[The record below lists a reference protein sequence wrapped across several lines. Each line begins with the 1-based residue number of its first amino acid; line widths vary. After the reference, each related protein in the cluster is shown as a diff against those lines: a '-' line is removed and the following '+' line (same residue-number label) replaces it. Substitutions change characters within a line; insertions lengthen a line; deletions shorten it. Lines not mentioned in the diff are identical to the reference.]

1 MDGKTDREE
10 EKLEEEKL
18 QEAGPDSAEDG
29 FVSEEEPETETPPR
43 KSMGEK
49 IRGLLTK
56 GIGRYTVAGW
66 LAIICLAGVFVYSA
80 VSLGGRGLQD
90 KRNREIQERNA
101 SLGERTETAAVS
113 QDAGTQV
120 TPETGDGTVTA
131 EPAVTPLPEHTTQ
144 RAEALESETVI
155 TPVVGTPRPTATL
168 APMATPQVVRERFA
182 QLVQMNPD
190 TAGWLKVD
198 CLYRINFVVVQG
210 KNSYYM
216 DHDFD
221 GMGNV
226 NGTAFLDEQC
236 SLSRHPENYMI
247 FGHNMKTG
255 DMFGELHQIS
265 DRGKLKANF
274 LTHFDTLYEDADYVP
289 VAAGR
294 ASLVPESD
302 RYFPFFVSR
311 FENET
316 DFNHYI
322 EQARSISEIDLPVD
336 VRYGDQL
343 LTLVTCTGDDTERYI
358 ALFRKVRSG
367 EDVSGYA
374 DRL

>member
-10 EKLEEEKL
+10 EKLEEENL

-29 FVSEEEPETETPPR
+29 FASEEEPETETPPR

-66 LAIICLAGVFVYSA
+66 LAIICLVGVFVYSA

-113 QDAGTQV
+113 
-120 TPETGDGTVTA
+120 P
-131 EPAVTPLPEHTTQ
+131 
-144 RAEALESETVI
+144 LESETVI
-155 TPVVGTPRPTATL
+155 PPVVGTPRPTATL
-168 APMATPQVVRERFA
+168 APVATPQVVRERFA

-322 EQARSISEIDLPVD
+322 EQARSISDIDLPVD

-367 EDVSGYA
+367 EDVSRYA